1 MNIHVREAATSVG
14 PSKKSTKKAT
24 SKTINIESR
33 STSGRDNKAVAQTAR
48 SFYDT
53 GDYTGPFSDEEQNPL
68 VYPLGEKDDMVHAP
82 SPEPKLWPPMRTIAS
97 KIAPITVTAA
107 NAPVKTGD
115 EVTNQLFRDLMTV
128 RNEV

>member
-1 MNIHVREAATSVG
+1 M
-14 PSKKSTKKAT
+14 
-24 SKTINIESR
+24 
-33 STSGRDNKAVAQTAR
+33 AQTAR

-82 SPEPKLWPPMRTIAS
+82 SPEPKLEPKLWPPMRTIAS
-97 KIAPITVTAA
+97 KIAPITVTTA
-107 NAPVKTGD
+107 NAPVKTSD